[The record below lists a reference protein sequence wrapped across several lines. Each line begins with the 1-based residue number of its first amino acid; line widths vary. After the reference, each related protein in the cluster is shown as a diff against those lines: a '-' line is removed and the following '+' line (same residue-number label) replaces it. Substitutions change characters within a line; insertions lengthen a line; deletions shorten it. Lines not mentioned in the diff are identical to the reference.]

1 MRFKEIL
8 REYSREK
15 TANVF
20 GKKLIAALLA
30 EKGLNYGGAGFH
42 QILSDIRFRIQ
53 QKLKIGSPLDAEQE
67 DLTAKQILHAI
78 EQGDPTPNKEY
89 VQWLAKCYANEGVKL
104 EDIVSKGADW
114 LKTYAQLKVKRLLPP
129 NVTNIMNLKFA
140 QLPDVVFDEELVS
153 KLQAAE
159 DKTADKGKATTV
171 FENGAVRIIVP
182 QDETSACYYGQGTR
196 WCTAARANNM
206 YDNYARDGDLYI
218 MLPKQPKYD
227 GEKYQLHFASG
238 QFMDEGDSPV
248 SDMIALLTGRFGDD
262 VMTFFFNKEPMIKQ
276 WIVVTPAEILQPLI
290 DQIADIASDYINDKI
305 SDWEMEDDYYY
316 NELRE
321 KGYVD
326 EDGDVDWTRVEKD
339 GMSWLETN
347 DEAQE
352 WLSRAQDAVRP
363 SIDRLRDAAQEWAE
377 DNGEECT
384 LHQLDSLV
392 ASIVIEEFTS
402 RRGNTEDGGLS
413 EWMEKHIQIR
423 ASTPSQQ
430 AAGEPQ
436 WKAEYTKGQ

>member
-20 GKKLIAALLA
+20 GKKLIAALL
-30 EKGLNYGGAGFH
+30 KDRGSSYGGGGFH
-42 QILSDIRFRIQ
+42 AILSDLRNRIQ

-129 NVTNIMNLKFA
+129 NVTNIMNLKFD
-140 QLPDVVFDEELVS
+140 QLPDVVLDNELLN
-153 KLQAAE
+153 KLQSAE

-182 QDETSACYYGQGTR
+182 HDETSACYYGQGTR

-218 MLPKQPKYD
+218 LLPKQPKYD

-238 QFMDEGDSPV
+238 QFMDEGDSPI

-290 DQIADIASDYINDKI
+290 DQIADITNDYINDKI

-326 EDGDVDWTRVEKD
+326 EDGDVDWSRVEKD

-363 SIDRLRDAAQEWAE
+363 SIEEVRDAAQELGA
-377 DNGEECT
+377 DDGEECT
-384 LHQLDSLV
+384 LHRLDSLIARIV
-392 ASIVIEEFTS
+392 ANAFRT
-402 RRGNTEDGGLS
+402 RRGDVEDAGLVQ
-413 EWMEKHIQIR
+413 WIVKHIAVR

-436 WKAEYTKGQ
+436 WKAEYFKGQ

>member
-1 MRFKEIL
+1 MRFREIL

-129 NVTNIMNLKFA
+129 NVANIMNLKFA

-218 MLPKQPKYD
+218 LLPKQPKYD

-238 QFMDEGDSPV
+238 QFMDEGDSPI

-290 DQIADIASDYINDKI
+290 DQIADITNDYINDKI

-326 EDGDVDWTRVEKD
+326 EDGDVDWSRVEKD

-363 SIDRLRDAAQEWAE
+363 SIEEVRDAAQELGA
-377 DNGEECT
+377 DDGEECT
-384 LHQLDSLV
+384 LHRLDSLIARIV
-392 ASIVIEEFTS
+392 ANAFRT
-402 RRGNTEDGGLS
+402 RRGDVEDAGLVQ
-413 EWMEKHIQIR
+413 WIVKHIAVR

-430 AAGEPQ
+430 AAGDPQ
-436 WKAEYTKGQ
+436 WKAEYFKGQ

>member
-1 MRFKEIL
+1 
-8 REYSREK
+8 
-15 TANVF
+15 
-20 GKKLIAALLA
+20 
-30 EKGLNYGGAGFH
+30 
-42 QILSDIRFRIQ
+42 
-53 QKLKIGSPLDAEQE
+53 
-67 DLTAKQILHAI
+67 
-78 EQGDPTPNKEY
+78 
-89 VQWLAKCYANEGVKL
+89 
-104 EDIVSKGADW
+104 
-114 LKTYAQLKVKRLLPP
+114 
-129 NVTNIMNLKFA
+129 
-140 QLPDVVFDEELVS
+140 
-153 KLQAAE
+153 
-159 DKTADKGKATTV
+159 
-171 FENGAVRIIVP
+171 
-182 QDETSACYYGQGTR
+182 
-196 WCTAARANNM
+196 
-206 YDNYARDGDLYI
+206 
-218 MLPKQPKYD
+218 LPKQPKYD

>member
-1 MRFKEIL
+1 MRFREIL
-8 REYSREK
+8 KEYNQAK
-15 TANVF
+15 TAQVF
-20 GKKLIAALLA
+20 GNKLVAALASDNSSHFQAPL
-30 EKGLNYGGAGFH
+30 GTCRNY
-42 QILSDIRFRIQ
+42 LR
-53 QKLKIGSPLDAEQE
+53 QKDKIGSEVDEQN
-67 DLTAKQILHAI
+67 KQIIIKDILTAI
-78 EQGDPTPNKEY
+78 EQADPTPNKEY
-89 VQWLAKCYANEGVKL
+89 TQWLAKCYANEAQKI
-104 EDIVSKGADW
+104 EDITSKGTDW
-114 LKTYAQLKVKRLLPP
+114 LKTYHQFKVKK
-129 NVTNIMNLKFA
+129 I
-140 QLPDVVFDEELVS
+140 LPDNLRNIANFKFSQLYDIIANDELNAKLDAIENAPSKDKGTAQVVFDNSL
-153 KLQAAE
+153 
-159 DKTADKGKATTV
+159 
-171 FENGAVRIIVP
+171 VRIIVP
-182 QDETSACYYGQGTR
+182 NDEAAACYYGQGTR

-218 MLPKQPKYD
+218 LLPKQPKYD

-238 QFMDEGDSPV
+238 QFMDEGDSPI

-290 DQIADIASDYINDKI
+290 DQIADITNDYINDKI

-326 EDGDVDWTRVEKD
+326 EDGDVDWSRVEKD

-363 SIDRLRDAAQEWAE
+363 SIEEVRDAAQELGA
-377 DNGEECT
+377 DDGEECT
-384 LHQLDSLV
+384 LHRLDSLIARIV
-392 ASIVIEEFTS
+392 ANAFRT
-402 RRGNTEDGGLS
+402 RRGDVEDAGLVQ
-413 EWMEKHIQIR
+413 WIVKHIAVR

-430 AAGEPQ
+430 AAGDPQ
-436 WKAEYTKGQ
+436 WKAEYFKGQ

>member
-1 MRFKEIL
+1 MRFREIL

-20 GKKLIAALLA
+20 GKKLIAALL
-30 EKGLNYGGAGFH
+30 KDRGSSYGGAGFH
-42 QILSDIRFRIQ
+42 AILSDLRNRID
-53 QKLKIGSPLDAEQE
+53 QKQKIGSPLDAEQT

-114 LKTYAQLKVKRLLPP
+114 LKTYAQLKVKRLLPL
-129 NVTNIMNLKFA
+129 NVANIMNLKFA
-140 QLPDVVFDEELVS
+140 QLPDVAFDEELVS

-182 QDETSACYYGQGTR
+182 HDETSACYYGQGTR
-196 WCTAARANNM
+196 WCTAAKNNNM
-206 YDNYARDGDLYI
+206 YERYTADGNLYI
-218 MLPKQPKYD
+218 MLPKQPNYE
-227 GEKYQLHFASG
+227 GEKYQLHFASR

-248 SDMIALLTGRFGDD
+248 DNIVELLDMRFGGD
-262 VMTFFFNKEPMIKQ
+262 VMRFFFDKEPMIKQ
-276 WIVVTPAEILQPLI
+276 WVVVTPEEILQPLL
-290 DQIADIASDYINDKI
+290 DQIADITNDYIDDTLSN
-305 SDWEMEDDYYY
+305 WEMEDDYYY
-316 NELRE
+316 NDLRE

-326 EDGDVDWTRVEKD
+326 DEGDVDWTRVEKD
-339 GMSWLETN
+339 GMTWLETN
-347 DEAQE
+347 YDAKT
-352 WLSRAQDAVRP
+352 WYDRAQDAVRP
-363 SIDRLRDAAQEWAE
+363 TIDRVRSGAQEWTE
-377 DNGEECT
+377 EEGEECT
-384 LHQLDSLV
+384 LHHLDSLIARIV
-392 ASIVIEEFTS
+392 AAEFKT
-402 RRGNTEDGGLS
+402 RRGDSEDAGLVH
-413 EWMEKHIQIR
+413 WIVRHIAIR

-436 WKAEYTKGQ
+436 WKAEYFKGQ

>member
-20 GKKLIAALLA
+20 GKKLIAALL
-30 EKGLNYGGAGFH
+30 KDRGSSYGGGGFH
-42 QILSDIRFRIQ
+42 AILSDLRNRID
-53 QKLKIGSPLDAEQE
+53 QKQKIGSPLDAEQE

-89 VQWLAKCYANEGVKL
+89 VQWLAKCYANEGIKL

-129 NVTNIMNLKFA
+129 NVTNIMNLKFD
-140 QLPDVVFDEELVS
+140 QLPDVVLDNELLN
-153 KLQAAE
+153 KLQSAE

-182 QDETSACYYGQGTR
+182 HDETSACYYGQGTR
-196 WCTAARANNM
+196 WCTAAKSNNM

-218 MLPKQPKYD
+218 LLPKQPKYD

-238 QFMDEGDSPV
+238 QFMDEGDSPI

-290 DQIADIASDYINDKI
+290 DQIADITNDYINDKI

-326 EDGDVDWTRVEKD
+326 EDGDVDWSRVEKD

-363 SIDRLRDAAQEWAE
+363 SIEEVRDAAQELGA
-377 DNGEECT
+377 DDGEECT
-384 LHQLDSLV
+384 LHRLDSLIARIV
-392 ASIVIEEFTS
+392 ANAFRT
-402 RRGNTEDGGLS
+402 RRGDVEDAGLVQ
-413 EWMEKHIQIR
+413 WIVKHIAVR

-430 AAGEPQ
+430 AAGDPQ
-436 WKAEYTKGQ
+436 WKAEYFKGQ